1 MNILKV
7 ELQVLNRFESFG
19 TLGPRMRAL
28 YRVVAGNVLDVFFD
42 MLSPFGSVEELMH
55 PCDGWNCRITQ
66 TEWAVPG
73 RSKCSAVN
81 KEVALCRNCFR
92 AFEVLSTVNAPSFL
106 TNNPFATPKAQLR
119 EAVAG
124 RKGLFVAA
132 VNMSPPFGSWFTTRE
147 TSSVSH
153 PSCVWRIQRS

>member
-1 MNILKV
+1 M

-19 TLGPRMRAL
+19 TLGPRIRAL

-42 MLSPFGSVEELMH
+42 MFSLFSSVEELMH
-55 PCDGWNCRITQ
+55 PYDGWNCRITQ

-73 RSKCSAVN
+73 RSKCSAVD
-81 KEVALCRNCFR
+81 KEVALYRNYFR

-124 RKGLFVAA
+124 RKGLFIAA
-132 VNMSPPFGSWFTTRE
+132 VNMSPPFGSWFTIRE
-147 TSSVSH
+147 TSLVSN
-153 PSCVWRIQRS
+153 SSYVWRI

>member
-7 ELQVLNRFESFG
+7 ELQVLNRLESFSI
-19 TLGPRMRAL
+19 LGPWMRAL

-42 MLSPFGSVEELMH
+42 LFSLFGSVEKLMH
-55 PCDGWNCRITQ
+55 PCDGWVCRITQ

-73 RSKCSAVN
+73 RSKCSAVD

-119 EAVAG
+119 EAIAG

-132 VNMSPPFGSWFTTRE
+132 VNISPSFGSWFITRE
-147 TSSVSH
+147 TSSVSYS
-153 PSCVWRIQRS
+153 SCIWRIQRS